1 MKALAQR
8 KSLSSTAF
16 DARSVMLF
24 AALSLGGIGALQAQT
39 SSSTSPNFPPRFGP
53 AAQSTP
59 QSMSSPAAA
68 TPAVAPSIGPS
79 TAPVTTSTAA
89 SAAFD
94 RADTNKDGQLS
105 PQEAAQLPAI
115 GQRFKELDTD
125 QSGSL
130 SRAEFEKGAQS

>member
-39 SSSTSPNFPPRFGP
+39 SSSSTPPRFGP

-68 TPAVAPSIGPS
+68 APAA
-79 TAPVTTSTAA
+79 APVTASTAA